1 MKEAVKEKAE
11 DVIEKVEGKLEELK
25 EKITDSDDA
34 DEAPA
39 DDSEEE

>member
-25 EKITDSDDA
+25 EKITGSDDA